1 MLLVQYLTVLVIL
14 SQQGVF
20 AFFPNVLATTK
31 GSRNSV
37 LRAADGSIESIR
49 EEIKYGGIQ
58 HCGVLVSDVEK
69 SKSFYMTVF
78 GFTDDSFLR
87 PTTLPYNGAFLR
99 VGNDQI
105 HLMGLPNPDPT
116 SGRPDHGGR
125 ERHIAF
131 TVNNIDT
138 IVSNLNDKSVKFT
151 LSMSGRRALFC
162 RDLDGNAFEFVE
174 DVSLR

>member
-1 MLLVQYLTVLVIL
+1 MLFIQLLTVLIIL
-14 SQQGVF
+14 SQQGVLSFF
-20 AFFPNVLATTK
+20 ANVLTITK
-31 GSRNSV
+31 GLRESE
-37 LRAADGSIESIR
+37 LRAVDSSIDSIR

-125 ERHIAF
+125 DRHIAF

-138 IVSNLNDKSVKFT
+138 IVSNLNEKSVKFT

>member
-1 MLLVQYLTVLVIL
+1 MLFIQLLTAIVIL
-14 SQQGVF
+14 SQQRAF
-20 AFFPNVLATTK
+20 AFLTNVLAIAK
-31 GSRNSV
+31 DSRISE
-37 LRAADGSIESIR
+37 LRATDNSIESIR
-49 EEIKYGGIQ
+49 KEIKYGGIQ

-78 GFTDDSFLR
+78 GFTDDSYLR

-125 ERHIAF
+125 DRHIAF
-131 TVNNIDT
+131 TVNNIDS
-138 IVSNLNDKSVKFT
+138 IVSNLNEKSVKFT

-174 DVSLR
+174 DVSL

>member
-1 MLLVQYLTVLVIL
+1 MLFIQLLTVSIIL
-14 SQQGVF
+14 SHQGVY
-20 AFFPNVLATTK
+20 AFFSNVLAIAK
-31 GSRNSV
+31 SSRESE
-37 LRAADGSIESIR
+37 LRAADSSIESVR

-58 HCGVLVSDVEK
+58 HCGVLVNDVEK
-69 SKSFYMTVF
+69 SKFFYMTVF

-125 ERHIAF
+125 DRHIAF

-138 IVSNLNDKSVKFT
+138 IVSNLNARSVKFT